1 MRVERIGGVEMAISK
16 QDIENK
22 EVVENTEKVICKI
35 NQRGSD
41 LIPKQ
46 NGQMLMGVDTFTSA
60 LRIYLQKNPR
70 IMDYEIKDI
79 LTEAFRAMCDG
90 LIIDGQES
98 AIIPFKGKLAYIPML
113 KGSLKMIYRTGIVS
127 SVNAYVVYE
136 SELDSFEEVMGTNP
150 QIIHRRNKAPHGKIV
165 ASYAVAKLKDGGDVF
180 AVVYQ
185 TDIDRA
191 MPKKKDGSEY
201 ETPWDTHPSE
211 MWKKTAVH
219 RLRKLMPLNMV
230 ASEAIQYH
238 ESRQEY
244 DDTIDVASSEVE
256 PIHQLGDMPEV
267 TEVNDPTMG
276 VNDMLI
282 SLARS

>member
-1 MRVERIGGVEMAISK
+1 MSDESIRQKTEQAVLKVQERGE
-16 QDIENK
+16 
-22 EVVENTEKVICKI
+22 
-35 NQRGSD
+35 D
-41 LIPKQ
+41 LIPRQ
-46 NGQMLMGVDTFTSA
+46 NGQMLIGVDTFASA
-60 LRIYLQKNPR
+60 LRIYLQSHPIILNSP
-70 IMDYEIKDI
+70 IKDV
-79 LTEAFRAMCDG
+79 LSQAFRAMCDG

-98 AIIPFKGKLAYIPML
+98 AIIPFKGKLAYVPML
-113 KGSLKMIYRTGIVS
+113 KGSIKMIYRTGIVS

-185 TDIDRA
+185 PDIERA
-191 MPKKKDGSEY
+191 MPEKRKKQDGSDY
-201 ETPWDTHPSE
+201 TTPWDTHPSE

-244 DDTIDVASSEVE
+244 DETIDVESSEAE

-267 TEVNDPTMG
+267 TEVNDPTIG
-276 VNDMLI
+276 VNDVLT
-282 SLARS
+282 SLARA

>member
-1 MRVERIGGVEMAISK
+1 MSDESIRQKTEQAVSK
-16 QDIENK
+16 IQ
-22 EVVENTEKVICKI
+22 
-35 NQRGSD
+35 QRGED
-41 LIPKQ
+41 LIPRQ

-60 LRIYLQKNPR
+60 LRIYLQRNP
-70 IMDYEIKDI
+70 IILNSPIEDI
-79 LTEAFRAMCDG
+79 LVQAFRAMCDG

-98 AIIPFKGKLAYIPML
+98 AIIPFKNKITYIPML

-136 SELDSFEEVMGTNP
+136 SELDSFEEIMGTNP

-185 TDIDRA
+185 PDIDRA
-191 MPKKKDGSEY
+191 MPKKKDGSDSF
-201 ETPWDTHPSE
+201 TPWDTHPSE

-238 ESRQEY
+238 ESREEY
-244 DDTIDVASSEVE
+244 EEAIDVASSEAE
-256 PIHQLGDMPEV
+256 TIHQLGDMPEV
-267 TEVNDPTMG
+267 PEVNAPIMG
-276 VNDMLI
+276 VNDVLA

>member
-1 MRVERIGGVEMAISK
+1 MSNNSI
-16 QDIENK
+16 K
-22 EVVENTEKVICKI
+22 EKTEQAVLKI
-35 NQRGSD
+35 QQRGED
-41 LIPKQ
+41 LIPRQ
-46 NGQMLMGVDTFTSA
+46 NGQMLIGVDTFTSA
-60 LRIYLQKNPR
+60 LRIYLQRNP
-70 IMDYEIKDI
+70 II
-79 LTEAFRAMCDG
+79 LSLPIEDVLIQAFRAMCDG
-90 LIIDGQES
+90 LLIDGQES
-98 AIIPFKGKLAYIPML
+98 AIIPFKGNLVYLPML

-150 QIIHRRNKAPHGKIV
+150 QIIHRRNKAPQGNIV

-185 TDIDRA
+185 PDIDRA
-191 MPKKKDGSEY
+191 KPKNNGSKHT
-201 ETPWDTHPSE
+201 TPWDTHPSE

-244 DDTIDVASSEVE
+244 DEPIDVESSEAE
-256 PIHQLGDMPEV
+256 NIHQLGDMPEAP
-267 TEVNDPTMG
+267 EVNTPPSG
-276 VNDMLI
+276 VHDILS

>member
-1 MRVERIGGVEMAISK
+1 MAISR

-70 IMDYEIKDI
+70 IMDYQIKDI

-98 AIIPFKGKLAYIPML
+98 AIIPFKGKLTYVPML
-113 KGSLKMIYRTGIVS
+113 KGALKMIYRTGIVS
-127 SVNAYVVYE
+127 SVNANVVYE
-136 SELDSFEEVMGTNP
+136 SEIDSFEEIMGTNP

-185 TDIDRA
+185 PDIDRA
-191 MPKKKDGSEY
+191 RPEKRQKQDGSYY

-244 DDTIDVASSEVE
+244 DEEYEKAIDVHSSEAE

-267 TEVNDPTMG
+267 PEVNAPTMS
-276 VNDMLI
+276 VNDVLI
-282 SLARS
+282 SLARA